1 MPLEIVENTLSAGS
15 SAIEARNVK
24 TDCIYMLRGKI
35 LSTLGKSI
43 DKILANQE
51 LSDIVK
57 VIGAGIGDKFDINKM
72 QFDKIVITSD
82 AK

>member
-1 MPLEIVENTLSAGS
+1 
-15 SAIEARNVK
+15 
-24 TDCIYMLRGKI
+24 MLRGKI
-35 LSTLGKSI
+35 LSVLGKAP

-51 LSDIVK
+51 LSDIIK
-57 VIGAGIGDKFDINKM
+57 VVGAGFGKDFDINKM

>member
-1 MPLEIVENTLSAGS
+1 
-15 SAIEARNVK
+15 
-24 TDCIYMLRGKI
+24 MLRGKI
-35 LSTLGKSI
+35 LSTLEKSM

-57 VIGAGIGDKFDINKM
+57 VIGAGIGDKFDVNKM